1 MDTEA
6 VSLPQGAVSL
16 SPAAVAK
23 VRELRSKE
31 GRPDTDVLRVA
42 VVGGGCSGFSY
53 QMSFDGHA
61 QDDDQVLEYEG
72 VRVVVD
78 STSATYLAGT
88 EIDFVQSLHGGG
100 FKFVN
105 PAARQTC
112 GCGSSFAV

>member
-1 MDTEA
+1 MDAEA
-6 VSLPQGAVSL
+6 VSHPQSAVSL

-23 VRELRSKE
+23 VRELRGGE
-31 GRPDTDVLRVA
+31 GRPETDVLRVS

-53 QMSFDGHA
+53 QMSFDRSA
-61 QDDDQVLEYEG
+61 QEGDQVVEYEG

-78 STSATYLAGT
+78 ATSASYLAGT

-100 FKFVN
+100 FKFTN

>member
-1 MDTEA
+1 MEA
-6 VSLPQGAVSL
+6 EAISSPQGAVSL

-23 VRELRSKE
+23 VRELRAKE
-31 GRPDTDVLRVA
+31 GRPETHVLRVS

-53 QMSFDGHA
+53 QMSFD
-61 QDDDQVLEYEG
+61 QNVQEDDQVVEYEG
-72 VRVVVD
+72 IRVVVD
-78 STSATYLAGT
+78 STSAPHLAGT

-100 FKFVN
+100 FKFAN